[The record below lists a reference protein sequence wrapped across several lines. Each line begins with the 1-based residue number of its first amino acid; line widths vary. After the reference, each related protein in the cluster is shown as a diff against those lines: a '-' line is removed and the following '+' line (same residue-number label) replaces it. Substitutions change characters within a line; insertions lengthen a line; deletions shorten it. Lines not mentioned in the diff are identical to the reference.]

1 MPRTL
6 QFAGELTWPLEDGKQ
21 AAKTNIS
28 ASLVYTSALMI
39 EKQFSIPAVDQPLAL
54 PMAGAKFVLL
64 QATTADVNVKLND
77 LGVNF
82 TTHPWN
88 AMGWFPV
95 SFYPF
100 ILGLAYFLPATAAL
114 ERLICSVPPLL
125 MRTRSITSRCAP
137 AALSIAF
144 DTSSDFG
151 KPEP

>member
-54 PMAGAKFVLL
+54 PMASAKFVLL

-77 LGVNF
+77 SAEDIVIKASTGWVMLYGSDGVVTSIKVS
-82 TTHPWN
+82 TTT
-88 AMGWFPV
+88 V
-95 SFYPF
+95 
-100 ILGLAYFLPATAAL
+100 PATL
-114 ERLICSVPPLL
+114 KIY
-125 MRTRSITSRCAP
+125 
-137 AALSIAF
+137 AF
-144 DTSSDFG
+144 A
-151 KPEP
+151 